1 MTKIY
6 RSDEDKMMQDRNL
19 KWSSSSIMKHK
30 PEDENSIQGFLAVGQ
45 LQERFLIKDIATH
58 GCSGGVSGLTYYT
71 ETIAFYDKHKKEI
84 WDMLYDLSEDSGF
97 SIPFLISDFKGARDV
112 SDEDTF
118 KNLLVWWAVETKARE
133 IENDAEDEP
142 KKMDAFDQI
151 DHLEKRAL
159 LDAQMNGDE

>member
-1 MTKIY
+1 VILT
-6 RSDEDKMMQDRNL
+6 
-19 KWSSSSIMKHK
+19 
-30 PEDENSIQGFLAVGQ
+30 
-45 LQERFLIKDIATH
+45 
-58 GCSGGVSGLTYYT
+58 GLVN
-71 ETIAFYDKHKKEI
+71 
-84 WDMLYDLSEDSGF
+84 
-97 SIPFLISDFKGARDV
+97 V

>member
-45 LQERFLIKDIATH
+45 LQERFLISDIATH
-58 GCSGGVSGLTYYT
+58 GCSGGVSGITTYN

-84 WDMLYDLSEDSGF
+84 WDMLYDMSEDQGF
-97 SIPFLISDFKGARDV
+97 SIPFLMSDFDGARNV
-112 SDEDTF
+112 SDHDTF
-118 KNLLVWWAVETKARE
+118 KNFLVWWAVTQKARE
-133 IENDAEDEP
+133 IEQD
-142 KKMDAFDQI
+142 
-151 DHLEKRAL
+151 
-159 LDAQMNGDE
+159 

>member
-45 LQERFLIKDIATH
+45 LQERFLISDIATH
-58 GCSGGVSGLTYYT
+58 GCSGGVSGITTYN
-71 ETIAFYDKHKKEI
+71 ETCNFYDKHKKEI
-84 WDMLYDLSEDSGF
+84 WDMLYDMSEDQGF
-97 SIPFLISDFKGARDV
+97 SIPFLMSDFDGARNV

-118 KNLLVWWAVETKARE
+118 KNFLVWWAVTQKARE
-133 IENDAEDEP
+133 
-142 KKMDAFDQI
+142 
-151 DHLEKRAL
+151 LEQ
-159 LDAQMNGDE
+159 D

>member
-1 MTKIY
+1 MSKKRYI
-6 RSDEDKMMQDRNL
+6 SDEDRLMMDPKV
-19 KWSSSSIMKHK
+19 KWSSSSIMTKHK

-84 WDMLYDLSEDSGF
+84 WDMLYDLSEDTGF
-97 SIPFLISDFKGARDV
+97 SVPFLMSDFDGARNV

-118 KNLLVWWAVETKARE
+118 KNFLVWWAVKCVAQN
-133 IENDAEDEP
+133 IED
-142 KKMDAFDQI
+142 K
-151 DHLEKRAL
+151 
-159 LDAQMNGDE
+159 

>member
-1 MTKIY
+1 MSKKRYI
-6 RSDEDKMMQDRNL
+6 SDEDRLMMDPKV
-19 KWSSSSIMKHK
+19 KWSSSSIMTKHK

-84 WDMLYDLSEDSGF
+84 WDMLYDLSEDTGLSV
-97 SIPFLISDFKGARDV
+97 PFLMSDFDGARNV

-118 KNLLVWWAVETKARE
+118 KNFLVWWAVKCVAQN
-133 IENDAEDEP
+133 IED
-142 KKMDAFDQI
+142 K
-151 DHLEKRAL
+151 
-159 LDAQMNGDE
+159 

>member
-1 MTKIY
+1 
-6 RSDEDKMMQDRNL
+6 
-19 KWSSSSIMKHK
+19 
-30 PEDENSIQGFLAVGQ
+30 
-45 LQERFLIKDIATH
+45 
-58 GCSGGVSGLTYYT
+58 
-71 ETIAFYDKHKKEI
+71 
-84 WDMLYDLSEDSGF
+84 MLYDMSEDQGF
-97 SIPFLISDFKGARDV
+97 SIPFLISDFNGARNV

>member
-19 KWSSSSIMKHK
+19 KWSSSSIMTKHR

-84 WDMLYDLSEDSGF
+84 WDMLYNLSEDTGF
-97 SIPFLISDFKGARDV
+97 SVPFLMSDFDGARNV

-118 KNLLVWWAVETKARE
+118 KNFLVWWAVTQKARE
-133 IENDAEDEP
+133 
-142 KKMDAFDQI
+142 
-151 DHLEKRAL
+151 LEQ
-159 LDAQMNGDE
+159 D

>member
-45 LQERFLIKDIATH
+45 LQERFLISDIATH
-58 GCSGGVSGLTYYT
+58 GCSGGVSGITTYN

-84 WDMLYDLSEDSGF
+84 WDMLYDMSEDQGF
-97 SIPFLISDFKGARDV
+97 SIPFLMSDFDGARNV

-118 KNLLVWWAVETKARE
+118 KNFLVWWAVTQKARE
-133 IENDAEDEP
+133 
-142 KKMDAFDQI
+142 
-151 DHLEKRAL
+151 LEQ
-159 LDAQMNGDE
+159 D